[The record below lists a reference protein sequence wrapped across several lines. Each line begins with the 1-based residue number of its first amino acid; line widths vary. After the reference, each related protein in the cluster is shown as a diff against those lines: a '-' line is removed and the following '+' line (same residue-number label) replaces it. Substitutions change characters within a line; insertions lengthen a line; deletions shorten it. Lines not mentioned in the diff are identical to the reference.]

1 MALTRADIVIARANG
16 TREFVVLGELTL
28 DPLYIR
34 YTEHLIKKKKTKNK
48 KKKVDGKLRE
58 REKKG

>member
-28 DPLYIR
+28 DPLCIR
-34 YTEHLIKKKKTKNK
+34 YTEHLIKNK
-48 KKKVDGKLRE
+48 KSRWE
-58 REKKG
+58 TA